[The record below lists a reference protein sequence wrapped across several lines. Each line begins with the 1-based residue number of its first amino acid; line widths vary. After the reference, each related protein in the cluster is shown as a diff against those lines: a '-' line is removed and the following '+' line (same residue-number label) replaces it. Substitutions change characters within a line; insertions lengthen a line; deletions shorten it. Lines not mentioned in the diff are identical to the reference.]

1 MADSFFPA
9 QATGGA
15 DFLKGVETQALGN
28 NAATQITTPTKNTKL
43 LTATAN
49 LILSATPT
57 IAAGVEGQEVTI
69 RNASAANTIEFQDET
84 DLAGTKMHVEVGEK
98 ILGPG
103 DTIRFQCRADGSWG
117 AVSRRAN
124 VPG

>member
-9 QATGGA
+9 QGGA
-15 DFLKGVETQALGN
+15 AFVFGVETQALGN
-28 NAATQITTPTKNTKL
+28 NPATQITTPTKNTKL
-43 LTATAN
+43 LTATGN
-49 LILSATPT
+49 LILSASPT
-57 IAAGVEGQEVTI
+57 MAPGVEGQEVTI

-84 DLAGTKMHVEVGEK
+84 DRAGSGMHCEGGEK

-103 DTIRFQCRADGSWG
+103 DAIRFQCRADGSWG
-117 AVSRRAN
+117 AISRRAN